1 MGLDA
6 DLTAYNDAEAL
17 AGVRGTVDAMR
28 LGIRTRFADLL
39 RREGRHRL
47 VDIGAGPGTDTVA
60 FHHDGVDAVG
70 VDLSPANV
78 VTMCGRGAMGAA
90 GSLYALPFP
99 DAVFD
104 ALWTMSTFVHVPHDR
119 FDEAM
124 GELVRVVAPGAP
136 LAIGTW
142 GGHDFEG
149 VPEFGD
155 LRPYRFFSLA
165 THARWRTMLERHG
178 TLEHFETFPPSQ
190 PGGWEYQYA
199 VLRADHRGHQG
210 HAGLRSAGTQ
220 TRETLTALGWHSSSA
235 ARSSGSLVRTTA
247 VRKAAANAATTAS
260 VALIVAARPVEVRR
274 WAAARA

>member
-6 DLTAYNDAEAL
+6 DLTAYYDAEAL

-78 VTMCGRGAMGAA
+78 VTMCERGAMGAA

-165 THARWRTMLERHG
+165 THARWRTMLERNG

-199 VLRADHRGHQG
+199 VLRADHRGTKDTPDFDQRE
-210 HAGLRSAGTQ
+210 LRPG
-220 TRETLTALGWHSSSA
+220 
-235 ARSSGSLVRTTA
+235 
-247 VRKAAANAATTAS
+247 
-260 VALIVAARPVEVRR
+260 RR
-274 WAAARA
+274 